1 MNMSNESHSLR
12 TPMARVRHLGSAH
25 GGTHHVM
32 HMRFTA
38 YALLPLTISFVWIIL
53 GLIGKDYN
61 VVRAELAQACP
72 AIITLLFLLTGI
84 YHMKLGMQ
92 TIIED
97 YVHGESAKHWSLWL
111 NAFFCFV
118 IGLSCVYA
126 VLRISFV

>member
-1 MNMSNESHSLR
+1 MSDKSYSLR
-12 TPMARVRHLGSAH
+12 TPLGMVRHLGSAR

-38 YALLPLTISFVWIIL
+38 YAMLPLTISFVWIVL

-61 VVRAELAQACP
+61 SVRAELSHVCP

-97 YVHGESAKHWSLWL
+97 YVHATAAKNLSLWL
-111 NAFFCFV
+111 NAFFCYV
-118 IGLSCVYA
+118 IGLSCIYA
-126 VLRISFV
+126 VLRIGFV

>member
-1 MNMSNESHSLR
+1 MSDKSYSLR
-12 TPMARVRHLGSAH
+12 TPLNVVRHLGSAH

-38 YALLPLTISFVWIIL
+38 YALLPLTISFVWIVL

-61 VVRAELAQACP
+61 TVRAELSHPCP

-97 YVHGESAKHWSLWL
+97 YVHGESSKHWSLWA
-111 NAFFCFV
+111 NTFFCYV

-126 VLRISFV
+126 VLRIGFV

>member
-1 MNMSNESHSLR
+1 MTQKSHSLR
-12 TPMARVRHLGSAH
+12 TPLSMVRHLGAAH

-38 YALLPLTISFVWIIL
+38 YALLPLTISFVWIVL

-61 VVRAELAQACP
+61 SVRAELSHVCP

-97 YVHGESAKHWSLWL
+97 YVHCESYKHWSLWL
-111 NAFFCFV
+111 NNFFCFV
-118 IGLSCVYA
+118 LGLSCVYA
-126 VLRISFV
+126 VLRIGFV